1 MKNNEDVLKV
11 LAESNYWK
19 RFCLIEILAISNK
32 PVIQLLKEDMFA
44 AQHLLNY
51 DELRH
56 FHILIVIVSI
66 FRYFYFI
73 VFYLLCFNFVLLFS
87 IVIGNIFHY
96 LNVLISSYDII
107 KM

>member
-87 IVIGNIFHY
+87 IVIDSIFCYFSALIFLYNITH
-96 LNVLISSYDII
+96 
-107 KM
+107 M